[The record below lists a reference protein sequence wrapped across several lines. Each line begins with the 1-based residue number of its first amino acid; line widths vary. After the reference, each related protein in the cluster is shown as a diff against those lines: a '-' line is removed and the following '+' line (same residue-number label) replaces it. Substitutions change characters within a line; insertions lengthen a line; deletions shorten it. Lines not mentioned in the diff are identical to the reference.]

1 MFGQSAAHGTVAAAI
16 RPATLVIRAPAKL
29 NLSLAVLARRPDG
42 FHEIESLMVPVTLH
56 DTLRVRRRDDAA
68 ITLAVRYAG
77 RLAGAAGR
85 ALARDVPV
93 DDSNLVVRAARAL
106 REQAGVTAGLDIEL
120 VKEIPSGAGLGGG
133 SSDAAAVLVAAAA
146 AWGLDWS
153 RDRLAALGAG
163 IGSDVPWFFTAVA
176 AVVRGRGERVTPV
189 AGVPPLPAV
198 IACPA
203 TGLSTA
209 AVYAACTP
217 DAARRGDAERLAAA
231 LAAGGLPAATPLMH
245 NALEA
250 PARRLCA
257 DVDRLLAALA
267 RAGAAGPRLTG
278 SGSACFAVCRT
289 VAEARGIAARLAA
302 ERDGDRAA
310 WPGVFAVRLAVPG
323 VAACRDA
330 LAVDDRSWESRTVVG

>member
-1 MFGQSAAHGTVAAAI
+1 MMSGHDPAHGTVAAAI
-16 RPATLVIRAPAKL
+16 RPATLAIRAPAKL

-133 SSDAAAVLVAAAA
+133 SSDAAAVLVAAAG

-163 IGSDVPWFFTAVA
+163 IGSDVPWFFTAAA

-209 AVYAACTP
+209 AVYGRCIP
-217 DAARRGDAERLAAA
+217 DATRAGDAMRLVAA
-231 LAAGGLPAATPLMH
+231 LASGGLEAAAPLLV
-245 NALEA
+245 NALEP
-250 PARRLCA
+250 PARSLSPEI
-257 DVDRLLAALA
+257 DRLLAALA
-267 RAGAAGPRLTG
+267 DAGGFAPRLTG
-278 SGSACFAVCRT
+278 SGSACFVLART
-289 VAEARGIAARLAA
+289 LAEAEAVAARLAA
-302 ERDGDRAA
+302 RRDGPEPPCAA
-310 WPGVFAVRLAVPG
+310 VFAVR
-323 VAACRDA
+323 C
-330 LAVDDRSWESRTVVG
+330 SWPE